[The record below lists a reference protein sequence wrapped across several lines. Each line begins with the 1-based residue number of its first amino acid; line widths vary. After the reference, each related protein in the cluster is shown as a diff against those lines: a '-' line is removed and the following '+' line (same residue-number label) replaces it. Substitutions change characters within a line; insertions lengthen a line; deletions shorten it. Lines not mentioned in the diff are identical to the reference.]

1 MCCRSKN
8 RAIYDNP
15 KNSSCFTTFHPYC
28 LRFSCYTLGKKK
40 NLPPTQ
46 RCVGGIFYAC
56 LKLEGIGLRG
66 RICPL
71 IAPFQL
77 FSFCKEQ
84 PEQCRASH
92 HAGRHDE
99 EGGPVADGIHQAAK
113 HDIEE
118 DIRQRSHTQH
128 QTRCRGSCVTR
139 PVSRDQHDKGRIQD
153 GEQLT
158 ARSHRPGAPS
168 RTPAVYRTAALV
180 AKSRRQR

>member
-1 MCCRSKN
+1 MCYQSKS
-8 RAIYDNP
+8 RAIYDNS
-15 KNSSCFTTFHPYC
+15 KKSSHFTAFHPYC

-46 RCVGGIFYAC
+46 RCVGGIFYAR
-56 LKLEGIGLRG
+56 LKLEDIGLRG
-66 RICPL
+66 RIYPL

-99 EGGPVADGIHQAAK
+99 EGGPVADGIHHAAK
-113 HDIEE
+113 HGIEE

-139 PVSRDQHDKGRIQD
+139 VGYRMENSRP
-153 GEQLT
+153 LT